1 MSVNLMYSPLETIF
15 QATMERE
22 GRTVTSYTD
31 KIQFQAFMRRND
43 DGNNYEDRIT
53 LFYSINEPVKQGS
66 LITYGNKIYILINRD
81 TEENDCY
88 YKSSALACNGT
99 ITLNDGNVI
108 DIPCYASSMKDGLA
122 KQTNL
127 MSAIS
132 GNMEFIT
139 EFNELSQKIQV
150 DDTFNEFGRTFKV
163 DNMYHKDGILY
174 LVTKVTLDEKP
185 YEKLQIVIDGV
196 NRSYKMGET
205 AKLKAS
211 LYVNNNI
218 TKGAITWKSS
228 NNSIATID
236 EDGTVIFLANGY
248 VVFTAYWGE
257 KNYSQKTEVISV
269 GKVIPVTDYKV
280 NISGQD
286 TLVVRYDRTYT
297 VCLYDSNGVEING
310 TWTFEISCK
319 YPDLINTI
327 VTNNIIKIKT
337 ENNDELLGEDLILIA
352 TETNTGMVGIK
363 IIKLIALC

>member
-81 TEENDCY
+81 TEENYCY

-99 ITLNDGNVI
+99 ITLNNGNVI
-108 DIPCYASSMKDGLA
+108 DIPCYASAMKDGLA

-127 MSAIS
+127 MAAIS
-132 GNMEFIT
+132 GSMEFIT

-196 NRSYKMGET
+196 NRSYQMGET

-236 EDGTVIFLANGY
+236 EDGTVTFLANGY